1 MLDDTAATSIE
12 GGSNRNGGAE
22 IDAFDGE
29 ENGGSI

>member
-22 IDAFDGE
+22 VDAFDNE
-29 ENGGSI
+29 DD